1 MEAKYPGRSKDVISI
16 INASAEKAKE
26 RIDAQLKISDEANFV
41 ILATPA
47 TIKSMAYPNQLA
59 KLYNRD
65 LKSEPP
71 KFIQNE
77 RWYKQKGSTVDNI
90 TQVNKIHLANS
101 KTISIYQ
108 VVKKPLRLHE
118 PYFQRI
124 RCPLFLKVLN
134 NVKHYWDLSP
144 AINRS
149 KLQDEAEQFRL
160 KE

>member
-77 RWYKQKGSTVDNI
+77 RWYKQKGS
-90 TQVNKIHLANS
+90 KIS
-101 KTISIYQ
+101 
-108 VVKKPLRLHE
+108 
-118 PYFQRI
+118 
-124 RCPLFLKVLN
+124 LFLLYVKNYKSYPSLRPVLEKYQR
-134 NVKHYWDLSP
+134 V
-144 AINRS
+144 
-149 KLQDEAEQFRL
+149 
-160 KE
+160 